1 MNGARYLIDVLTPRA
16 LRTDGGYL
24 NFGIWDMERCV
35 HYGYRQYACTLD
47 YRLSVYPVEPIVA
60 KSQQKSNKE
69 TKKPK
74 KDTSVPKPLAGGDSS
89 RPMAGTTVYTK
100 IKAKDK

>member
-1 MNGARYLIDVLTPRA
+1 M
-16 LRTDGGYL
+16 
-24 NFGIWDMERCV
+24 
-35 HYGYRQYACTLD
+35 
-47 YRLSVYPVEPIVA
+47 A